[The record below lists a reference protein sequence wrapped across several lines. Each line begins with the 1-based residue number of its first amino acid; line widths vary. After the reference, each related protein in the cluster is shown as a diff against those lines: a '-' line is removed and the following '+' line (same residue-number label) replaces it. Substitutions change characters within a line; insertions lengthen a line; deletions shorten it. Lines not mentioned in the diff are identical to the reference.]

1 MRILKDDIKLV
12 KSREDVLINVKY
24 QTKTICL
31 ESVRLSGRSLGDVL
45 IKNQTP
51 EMCLEAVKEDGMA
64 LKYVWNQ
71 TVEICIAAIKQ
82 NLRARRYVAIKL

>member
-1 MRILKDDIKLV
+1 
-12 KSREDVLINVKY
+12 
-24 QTKTICL
+24 
-31 ESVRLSGRSLGDVL
+31 
-45 IKNQTP
+45 
-51 EMCLEAVKEDGMA
+51 MCLEAVKEDGMA